1 VTRCQARAVADQNRV
16 DKDGYDVIDVPN
28 GALAPG
34 GRTDVIRV
42 YTTNSIRALFRDAA
56 VPPP

>member
-42 YTTNSIRALFRDAA
+42 YTTNSIRTIN
-56 VPPP
+56 